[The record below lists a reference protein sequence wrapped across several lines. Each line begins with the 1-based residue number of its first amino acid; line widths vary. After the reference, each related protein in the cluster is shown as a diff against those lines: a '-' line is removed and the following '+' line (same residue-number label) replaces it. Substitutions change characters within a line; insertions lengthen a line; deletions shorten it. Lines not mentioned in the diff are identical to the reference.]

1 MEYAKYIKYKNK
13 YLNLLNQ
20 KAGSDFYLPC
30 EITHY
35 TSTAYY
41 SKYNR
46 EIPEHIINS
55 IDNIDY
61 GYIQDIYIQLY
72 NSESYKTIV
81 TSEMDSLVKPL
92 FFIDK
97 IICNE
102 ECCTCSYTFNFSE
115 RITKTFTRDEDIPNI
130 YKKCEPRNCT
140 NKINTRIGYNS
151 FTNDEYIGVEY
162 KINDKD
168 ILIREQSKGGN
179 YISAPNNTIFYIDGT
194 NIIIDEIL
202 KINKKLNCVELKC
215 NFKSVNNTFRHIDE
229 IMCFMPYGK
238 NKYKIWFYNE
248 FTRKHFNLSSYSN
261 EKICELNIERLENL
275 NKISQALFG
284 QSFENSHEN
293 FVFFDFYIWTQSI
306 FNRTWYEQS
315 DKCIC
320 LFPNLVSNPELIYNK
335 LLIDNLITNV
345 KNEMKKVKSYIDD
358 KIPTFIFIDVKE
370 ANSEKPEG
378 TLHCMIKQRFIKVE

>member
-41 SKYNR
+41 SKNNI
-46 EIPEHIINS
+46 EIPKHITNS
-55 IDNIDY
+55 IDTISYD
-61 GYIQDIYIQLY
+61 YIQDNYIQLY
-72 NSESYKTIV
+72 NGLSYKTIV
-81 TSEMDSLVKPL
+81 TSEMERFMKPL
-92 FFIDK
+92 FFNPK
-97 IICNE
+97 NICNAE
-102 ECCTCSYTFNFSE
+102 SCTCSYYNLDLEKQFTNTFC
-115 RITKTFTRDEDIPNI
+115 KDEEIPNI
-130 YKKCEPRNCT
+130 YKKCTPRKST
-140 NKINTRIGYNS
+140 NIIYTRIGNNTFS
-151 FTNDEYIGVEY
+151 NDEYIGVEY
-162 KINDKD
+162 KINDKN
-168 ILIREQSKGGN
+168 IIIREQSKGGN
-179 YISAPNNTIFYIDGT
+179 YVSAPNNTIFYIDGT
-194 NIIIDEIL
+194 HIIIDEIL

-238 NKYKIWFYNE
+238 DKYKIWFYNE
-248 FTRKHFNLSSYSN
+248 FTSNHFNLMYSN

-284 QSFENSHEN
+284 QSFENSQDN
-293 FVFFDFYIWTQSI
+293 FVFFDFYIWAQSI
-306 FNRTWYEQS
+306 FNRTWYEQI

-320 LFPNLVSNPELIYNK
+320 LFPNLVPNIKSLNNQQ
-335 LLIDNLITNV
+335 LIDNLITNV

-358 KIPTFIFIDVKE
+358 KIPTYIFIGVKE

-378 TLHCMIKQRFIKVE
+378 TLHCMIKQRFVKVE